1 VKGER
6 LSENEVYGAL
16 QKRPKDGAKFGP
28 SPSAGYHLDRFFLFR
43 IDLFLKKPESAGFS
57 NTEFN
62 RHNDACR
69 KTKRRTQMRANT
81 EVCSGANVFYKP
93 TNCSKSDNSYPK
105 SGTFTIPKRHN
116 CLINKRPNSW
126 HASWRIEPIVMV
138 IRKRFRQPRTPYV
151 DDMIP
156 NKMPKRCLVTMEL
169 FNLATLS
176 MM

>member
-57 NTEFN
+57 NTAFN

-93 TNCSKSDNSYPK
+93 TKCSKSDNS
-105 SGTFTIPKRHN
+105 
-116 CLINKRPNSW
+116 
-126 HASWRIEPIVMV
+126 
-138 IRKRFRQPRTPYV
+138 RFRQPRTPYV